1 MNSKYRKNLYIY
13 KTKKGLK
20 FALLLTLLVLYLL
33 PIYAMFTLAFRPR
46 SEMYSGLFSFSQ
58 FTLENFEEA
67 YRYGAFQAIINSVI
81 ITIGGVTL
89 ALILAVLAA
98 YAFSRYPVKG
108 KNLLMFYILSTRMM
122 PPIALVIPIY
132 VMYYSIGLKG
142 TYMGLILAY
151 SMMAL
156 PLTLWMSKSFIDDLP
171 IDIDQAAV
179 LDGYSTMHI
188 LFKIVLPMVAP
199 GIAASAAF
207 AAITIW
213 NEFLFAMLL
222 SGIETKPTSVLLGAV
237 RGERGFNWGRV
248 AAIEVIYIIPVV
260 ILVFWLQKYML
271 RGLTFGTVRR

>member
-1 MNSKYRKNLYIY
+1 MSTRYRKNLLMY
-13 KTKKGLK
+13 KVKQKLK
-20 FALLLTLLVLYLL
+20 FTLLVVLLVLYLL
-33 PIYAMFTLAFRPR
+33 PIYIMFTLAFKPR
-46 SEMYSGLFSFSQ
+46 SEMYSSLFSFSQ
-58 FTLENFEEA
+58 LTLENFDEA
-67 YRYGAFQAIINSVI
+67 YRYGAFQAILNSI
-81 ITIGGVTL
+81 IVTLGGVSL
-89 ALILAVLAA
+89 ALMLAVLSA
-98 YAFSRYPVKG
+98 YAFSRYSMRG

-122 PPIALVIPIY
+122 PPITLVIPIY
-132 VMYYSIGLKG
+132 VMYYTLGLKG
-142 TYMGLILAY
+142 TYIGLILAY
-151 SMMAL
+151 GMMAL

-171 IDIDQAAV
+171 VDIDQAAM
-179 LDGYSTMHI
+179 LDGYSTIHI

-237 RGERGFNWGRV
+237 RGERGFNWGRI
-248 AAIEVIYIIPVV
+248 AAIEIIYIIPVI

>member
-1 MNSKYRKNLYIY
+1 MIYRRKLYLYRLKRRLKYITLII
-13 KTKKGLK
+13 
-20 FALLLTLLVLYLL
+20 FLLLYLM
-33 PIYAMFTLAFRPR
+33 PVYAMFTLAFRPR
-46 SEMYSGLFSFSQ
+46 SEMYSSLFSFYQ
-58 FTLENFEEA
+58 VTLENFDEA
-67 YRYGAFQAIINSVI
+67 YRYGAFQAIFNSVI
-81 ITIGGVTL
+81 ITVGGVTL
-89 ALILAVLAA
+89 ALILAVMAA
-98 YAFSRYPVKG
+98 YAFSRYPMKG

-122 PPIALVIPIY
+122 PPIVLVIPIY
-132 VMYYSIGLKG
+132 VMYYMLGLKG

-151 SMMAL
+151 GMMAL

-171 IDIDQAAV
+171 IDIDQAAI
-179 LDGYSTMHI
+179 LDGYSTTHI

-237 RGERGFNWGRV
+237 RGERGFNWGRI
-248 AAIEVIYIIPVV
+248 AAIEIVYIIPII